1 MGTPCFLQTAVD
13 LLATDL
19 SRLVLLIDVRRP
31 LTARPRERGNEVSSL
46 VPTHPMAMMKVL
58 TGSSPTW

>member
-13 LLATDL
+13 LLAPDL
-19 SRLVLLIDVRRP
+19 SRLAVLIGVP
-31 LTARPRERGNEVSSL
+31 GQLTARPGERDKEVSL
-46 VPTHPMAMMKVL
+46 PDPMTMMKVL

>member
-19 SRLVLLIDVRRP
+19 SRLVLLVDVRRS
-31 LTARPRERGNEVSSL
+31 LTARPRERNNEVSPL
-46 VPTHPMAMMKVL
+46 VPLDPMKMMRVL

>member
-13 LLATDL
+13 LLAPDL
-19 SRLVLLIDVRRP
+19 SRLAVLIGVLGQ
-31 LTARPRERGNEVSSL
+31 LTARPGERDNEVSLL
-46 VPTHPMAMMKVL
+46 VRLDPTTMMKVL